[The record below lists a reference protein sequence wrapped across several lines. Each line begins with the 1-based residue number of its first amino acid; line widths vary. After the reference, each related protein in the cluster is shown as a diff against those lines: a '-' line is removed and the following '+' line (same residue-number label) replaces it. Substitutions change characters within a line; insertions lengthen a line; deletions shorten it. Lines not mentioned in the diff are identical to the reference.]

1 MRPQA
6 KPFAIETRKGRRPSA
21 TPSLVLP
28 DGARPRAFDEAEK
41 LFRPKPTSS
50 SEDIEVPAEISGPGS
65 ILPDLTV
72 HMQKPAPVRVR
83 SSRRASSRPA
93 TSTPEVTPA
102 ASVPASP
109 PNTGDV
115 EGIAPESG
123 KGRPKRAATKR
134 TAVATSNEQEL
145 TKRNLPSADVVSK
158 IRRRDPRPGRGEFL
172 PGERWKR
179 RLAPVLR

>member
-21 TPSLVLP
+21 TPSVVLP
-28 DGARPRAFDEAEK
+28 DVARPRAFDEAEK

-50 SEDIEVPAEISGPGS
+50 AGDIEVPAEINGPGS

-83 SSRRASSRPA
+83 SARRASSRP
-93 TSTPEVTPA
+93 TTTTPEVASA
-102 ASVPASP
+102 ASVPATT

-123 KGRPKRAATKR
+123 KGRVTKRAA
-134 TAVATSNEQEL
+134 VAASYEQAL
-145 TKRNLPSADVVSK
+145 TKRNLPSADVVAK
-158 IRRRDPRPGRGEFL
+158 IRRRDSRPGRGEFL

-179 RLAPVLR
+179 RLAPILR